1 MEEIKV
7 YVNDKKLPVT
17 RVGRKCYLT
26 AEGYAS
32 GIGFEVLGEAV
43 EVNADNVS
51 VRVFVEEVPPPPPRI
66 PEPPCEKCG
75 EESTGDIVSIDFKP
89 VLACAKCYVQTK
101 SSVVVAAIIK
111 AVNYMQI
118 FGESVCMVDIG
129 AEVDESALAVYNT
142 EYSLELVK
150 NKRTGQCSL
159 IVRAKE

>member
-7 YVNDKKLPVT
+7 FVNDKKLPVT

-43 EVNADNVS
+43 EVTKDSVS
-51 VRVFVEEVPPPPPRI
+51 VRVFVEEIPPPPPRI

-118 FGESVCMVDIG
+118 FNESVCMIDISGDVDQTMLD
-129 AEVDESALAVYNT
+129 VFNT
-142 EYSLELVK
+142 EYSLELVR
-150 NKRTGQCSL
+150 NKTSGLNSL
-159 IVRAKE
+159 IVRKQ